1 MTRDDHSPYAAAGEE
16 PLPTF
21 SEQLAEQLGGVRG
34 VIESGVPVVVFV
46 LANILG
52 TLKLAIIIAVAS
64 AVAIA
69 IYRLIRRQTIRNAV
83 NGLFGIAIGAI
94 IAWKTGSTKD
104 FYLPGII
111 VSGAYGVAML
121 VSVPIRRPL
130 VGWVWSLVAAGGSM
144 RWREQPVMVA
154 LFSRLTVLW
163 ALTYLV
169 KVGIQA
175 ALFQATSATDPGT
188 ALGIARLVLGYPPY
202 AFLLAFTAWS
212 VRRLTRLDP
221 ELARSVQPSQAIE
234 PQAPDPLATG
244 RRGTRNA
251 PDAT

>member
-1 MTRDDHSPYAAAGEE
+1 MTDRDAMTSRQSDADGDDEV
-16 PLPTF
+16 LPTF
-21 SEQLAEQLGGVRG
+21 SEQLAQQLGGVRG

-46 LANILG
+46 IANILG
-52 TLKLAIIIAVAS
+52 PLKLAIVISVLS

-69 IYRLIRRQTIRNAV
+69 IFRLARRQTVRNAV

-111 VSGAYGVAML
+111 VSGVYGLAML
-121 VSVPIRRPL
+121 FSVPLRRPL
-130 VGWVWSLVAAGGSM
+130 VGWVWSLLVAGGSM
-144 RWREQPVMVA
+144 RWREQPAMVR

-163 ALTYLV
+163 AVTYLV

-188 ALGIARLVLGYPPY
+188 ALGIARLLLGYPPY
-202 AFLLAFTAWS
+202 AALLAFTAWS
-212 VRRLTRLDP
+212 VRRLTQAHP
-221 ELARSVQPSQAIE
+221 ELAAAAQPLPADV
-234 PQAPDPLATG
+234 PDSRPTG
-244 RRGTRNA
+244 RPA
-251 PDAT
+251 AT

>member
-1 MTRDDHSPYAAAGEE
+1 MTRDDEAPPAAADEE
-16 PLPTF
+16 ALPTF

-46 LANILG
+46 IANILG
-52 TLKLAIIIAVAS
+52 SLRVAIIVAVVS

-69 IYRLIRRQTIRNAV
+69 SFRLARRQTVRNAV

-111 VSGAYGVAML
+111 LSGAYGVAML
-121 VSVPIRRPL
+121 ISVPFRRPL
-130 VGWVWSLVAAGGSM
+130 VGWVWSLLAAGGSM
-144 RWREQPVMVA
+144 RWREQPAMVR
-154 LFSRLTVLW
+154 LFSRLTILW

-175 ALFQATSATDPGT
+175 ALFQATSANDPGT
-188 ALGIARLVLGYPPY
+188 ALGVARLVLGYPPY
-202 AFLLAFTAWS
+202 ALLLAFTAWS
-212 VRRLTRLDP
+212 VRRLTQANP
-221 ELARSVQPSQAIE
+221 ELALAVQQL
-234 PQAPDPLATG
+234 PDQQLPTG
-244 RRGTRNA
+244 RQA
-251 PDAT
+251 ASESP